1 LLDTFPVHATLPAS
15 DLERARA
22 WYRDKL
28 GLEPAR
34 EDEVG
39 LWFEFAGARLLLY
52 ETSSAGSAQNTAAE
66 WLVRDLEGVMSELRN
81 RGVEFE
87 EYDFPGL
94 KTENGVATIGQHRSA
109 WFKDSEGNILS
120 LDEPAG

>member
-1 LLDTFPVHATLPAS
+1 VIDAFPVHATLPAS
-15 DLERARA
+15 DLGRARD

-28 GLEPAR
+28 GLEPVK

-52 ETSSAGSAQNTAAE
+52 ETPSAGTAQNTAAE
-66 WLVRDLEGVMSELRN
+66 WLVRDIEAVVSKLRA
-81 RGVEFE
+81 RGVQFE
-87 EYDFPGL
+87 DYDFPGL
-94 KTENGVATIGQHRSA
+94 KTENGIGTIGEHKSA

-120 LDEPAG
+120 LDEPPW